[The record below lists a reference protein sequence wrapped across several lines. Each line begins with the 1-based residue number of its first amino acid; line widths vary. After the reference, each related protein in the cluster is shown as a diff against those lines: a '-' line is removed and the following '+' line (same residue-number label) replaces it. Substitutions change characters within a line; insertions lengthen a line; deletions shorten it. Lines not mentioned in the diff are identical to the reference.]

1 MKRIF
6 EAIAY
11 VLIFLGIQAIAGAIV
26 TVTFTIMKGSVQ
38 TQLPAEGTI
47 ATMLLFDL
55 VALALFILLRWFVPT
70 TAYLRSRPWDV
81 VFWCVVAAL
90 GALAPSLFLQEHL
103 QPVWPQ
109 WIQQI
114 IDQASEELALIMT
127 TPGGYFIIAL
137 MAPVVEEMVFRGTV
151 LRTLLGRPAAS
162 PADDSASVGAGPVP
176 ARWPDR
182 ASGSDDSAS
191 VGAGPVPARWPD
203 RASDSDSPASV
214 GAGPVPARWPDR
226 ASDSDNPAPSST
238 AAPSSAVPSQP
249 SFSPRRSTSWRV
261 WALVISALLFAL
273 SHLNPAQMPHAF
285 LIGLL
290 LGWLYMRTGSILPGI
305 IYHWANNTAAYLLF
319 HLYPDPDAT
328 LSDILGGAMTNQLL
342 AVLFSLCLLLPAIY
356 QLNRRMKPAM

>member
-162 PADDSASVGAGPVP
+162 PAANPASVGAGPVP

-182 ASGSDDSAS
+182 ASGSD
-191 VGAGPVPARWPD
+191 
-203 RASDSDSPASV
+203 SP
-214 GAGPVPARWPDR
+214 G
-226 ASDSDNPAPSST
+226 PSST
-238 AAPSSAVPSQP
+238 AAPSSAAPSQP